1 MTNTALERLPTARD
15 IATEIYETAQR
26 GRQLRALYR
35 VLRKIEQQKPDTPDN
50 TAADRPEVNRD

>member
-35 VLRKIEQQKPDTPDN
+35 VLRKIEQQKTDTPDN